1 MSYRFCLLLAAVGL
15 LCTTTATAQRR
26 YHRDLIVIPELQAEW
41 ALKGNDY
48 LVTSFN
54 LRSLT
59 GPSSPGG
66 TFAGAQLFAGYEHWL
81 SEKWSWGPT
90 LRLQGGDLIGFA
102 GEGLGLAGEISAGA
116 LLRHTGTIGSFRFS
130 QRLGVEYSV
139 PLDEYIEDRALSR
152 LRLEVDRL
160 FPLTEKMALRPRI
173 ACEAAAYLRFQ
184 RDETDL
190 KERVIDYGTLR
201 GEIGWRVSPRFDVTP
216 WLASQTIYYNA
227 LPQYNSD
234 GVEVSGG
241 RSNLVGP
248 VAGLDVRFTFLG
260 KNASAERQQLPTQ
273 H

>member
-1 MSYRFCLLLAAVGL
+1 MSYRFYLLMAACGL
-15 LCTTTATAQRR
+15 FCATTANAQRR
-26 YHRDLIVIPELQAEW
+26 YYRDLIIIPEVQAEW

-59 GPSSPGG
+59 GPASPGG
-66 TFAGAQLFAGYEHWL
+66 TFAGAQLFVGYEHWL

-102 GEGLGLAGEISAGA
+102 GEGLGLAGEITAGA

-130 QRLGVEYSV
+130 QRLGVEYSA
-139 PLDEYIEDRALSR
+139 PLDQYVEDRALAR
-152 LRLEVDRL
+152 LRLEVDPQ
-160 FPLTEKMALRPRI
+160 FPLTENMALRPRI
-173 ACEAAAYLRFQ
+173 AYEAAVYVRLQ

-190 KERVIDYGTLR
+190 KERVIDFGTLR
-201 GEIGWRVSPRFDVTP
+201 GEIGWRVSPRFDLTP
-216 WLASQTIYYNA
+216 WLTSQAIYYNA
-227 LPQYNSD
+227 LPQYDPN

-260 KNASAERQQLPTQ
+260 KNDSPDRRQLPTQ